1 MSTKLIKAWID
12 GAIQEIEVED
22 MVSPEMEPSIEERV
36 SALENKQTIITST
49 TLLADA
55 WTGSVSP
62 YSQVITI
69 DRVTSNSMVSLQPT
83 PEQLVVWQ
91 DEGLAFTALN
101 DNGTVYVYVA
111 GNKPTKDIVVQVEV
125 RDRKSVV

>member
-1 MSTKLIKAWID
+1 MSTKMILAWID
-12 GAIQEIEVED
+12 GAVQEIEVED

-36 SALENKQTIITST
+36 SALENKQTIITSVI
-49 TLLADA
+49 LLADA

-62 YSQVITI
+62 YSQVVTI

-101 DNGTVYVYVA
+101 DNGTVHVYVA
-111 GNKPTKDIVVQVEV
+111 GDKPTEDIIVQVEI
-125 RDRKSVV
+125 REVVVV

>member
-1 MSTKLIKAWID
+1 MSTKTILAWID
-12 GAIQEIEVED
+12 GAVQEIEVED

-36 SALENKQTIITST
+36 SALENKQTIITSA

-83 PEQLVVWQ
+83 PEQLAVWQ

-101 DNGTVYVYVA
+101 DNGIVHVYVA
-111 GNKPTKDIVVQVEV
+111 GDKPTEDIVVQVEI
-125 RDRKSVV
+125 REVVVV